1 MSKLLNKLND
11 LSKITRR
18 AAFSD
23 MEHQIKKY
31 KYGSDAFMQILE
43 SRYSCHAF
51 THHPVS
57 ESKLQMILDA
67 GRMAPSAANQQP
79 ARIWVV
85 KSEEALAKLHQVHP
99 CYGAPVVL
107 IVGCRN
113 EEAWVRPYDGI
124 NAAKTDAAVV
134 LTHLMLTATDVG
146 LANMWI
152 WDFNPSNSPS
162 AIPPPAKASPRNC
175 TTSGSPSRTW
185 SSNCN
190 PLKRIEVVAALI
202 VKEGRVFATQRGYGP
217 WKDWWEFP
225 GGKMEP
231 GESREDAL
239 RREIAEELSCAIV
252 VGDLLDTVEW
262 DYPEFHLT
270 MHCFLCALDGAAPHL
285 NEHEAARWLSAGS
298 VHWLPADYGLLPKLA
313 EHL

>member
-1 MSKLLNKLND
+1 MNKLLRKLTD
-11 LSKITRR
+11 ISKITRR

-31 KYGSDAFMQILE
+31 KYGSDAFM
-43 SRYSCHAF
+43 H
-51 THHPVS
+51 
-57 ESKLQMILDA
+57 QMILDA
-67 GRMAPSAANQQP
+67 GRMAPSAANMQP

-152 WDFNPSNSPS
+152 WDFNPSK
-162 AIPPPAKASPRNC
+162 IR
-175 TTSGSPSRTW
+175 
-185 SSNCN
+185 
-190 PLKRIEVVAALI
+190 EVLP
-202 VKEGRVFATQRGYGP
+202 ET
-217 WKDWWEFP
+217 
-225 GGKMEP
+225 
-231 GESREDAL
+231 REHG
-239 RREIAEELSCAIV
+239 I
-252 VGDLLDTVEW
+252 
-262 DYPEFHLT
+262 
-270 MHCFLCALDGAAPHL
+270 
-285 NEHEAARWLSAGS
+285 
-298 VHWLPADYGLLPKLA
+298 YGLLAIGHPAVGEGRPTELHDQRKPL
-313 EHL
+313 EDLVIEL